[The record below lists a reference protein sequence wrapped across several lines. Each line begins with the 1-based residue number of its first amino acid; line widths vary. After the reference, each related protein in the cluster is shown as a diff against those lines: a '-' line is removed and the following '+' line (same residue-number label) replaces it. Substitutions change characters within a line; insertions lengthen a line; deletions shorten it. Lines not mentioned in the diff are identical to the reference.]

1 MLSTKAFSS
10 LLTLLFLDTFRYPIV
25 YPILLVLVST
35 AFVQVNFINKALQR
49 FESRVVVP
57 CQFMSFALS
66 TIGETLVRRH
76 LRAHLLIWRSLAVGS
91 AVLYREFDDVDLP
104 SFLNFAFGCVLSGAG
119 VSSFCRRRTDVAE
132 SLRPSPQVSI
142 SSLARLPRP
151 RTRALPLRCRQS
163 RQFL

>member
-1 MLSTKAFSS
+1 MVDLGVCALSGGFTVLSTKAFSS

-66 TIGETLVRRH
+66 AIGECGRLWCG
-76 LRAHLLIWRSLAVGS
+76 LS
-91 AVLYREFDDVDLP
+91 ADLNA
-104 SFLNFAFGCVLSGAG
+104 SSSWLGGALSG
-119 VSSFCRRRTDVAE
+119 
-132 SLRPSPQVSI
+132 I
-142 SSLARLPRP
+142 
-151 RTRALPLRCRQS
+151 
-163 RQFL
+163 